1 MNILTGEKMVHIG
14 GHDYVLKFTW
24 RALSEIEQKY
34 GDSPNLFDPDVI
46 AVIAAIGLRDRH
58 PEMTTERIMDLSPPL
73 VPFAKAVQTA
83 IQWAYFG
90 PEGIPNEEGRSVK
103 KNQKA
108 GGSWRRFITR
118 LCPAYLRE
126 SSGG

>member
-1 MNILTGEKMVHIG
+1 MIHIG

-58 PEMTTERIMDLSPPL
+58 PEMNAERIMDLSPPL

-90 PEGIPNEEGRSVK
+90 PEGIPNEEGRRVK

-108 GGSWRRFITR
+108 GGSWRRFIMR
-118 LCPAYLRE
+118 LCPAFLRE
-126 SSGG
+126 SSGD

>member
-1 MNILTGEKMVHIG
+1 MNVLTGEKMIHIG
-14 GHDYVLKFTW
+14 GHEHVLKFTW

-34 GDSPNLFDPDVI
+34 GDRPNLFDPDVI

-58 PEMTTERIMDLSPPL
+58 PEMTAERIMDVSPPL

-90 PEGIPNEEGRSVK
+90 PEGIPNDEDRSVK
-103 KNQKA
+103 KTKKRVGH
-108 GGSWRRFITR
+108 GGVS
-118 LCPAYLRE
+118 
-126 SSGG
+126 